1 MKIKKLT
8 WSLLIVLLTLIY
20 RVEALTVTT
29 IDWEYRWDIVRNWN
43 TIVGKYSKS
52 VFDIIKVVN
61 SYLWFGIWVVCFIF
75 MIINGY
81 KLITAHWDEKQTKAA
96 TSALFKSIIWI
107 AICLLSYII
116 VNLAVKIFA

>member
-1 MKIKKLT
+1 MWL
-8 WSLLIVLLTLIY
+8 LLITLFTFISNVDAVKV
-20 RVEALTVTT
+20 RTLEWTVQWDAANKTT
-29 IDWEYRWDIVRNWN
+29 ATEGNYDIF
-43 TIVGKYSKS
+43 GL
-52 VFDIIKVVN
+52 IKVIN